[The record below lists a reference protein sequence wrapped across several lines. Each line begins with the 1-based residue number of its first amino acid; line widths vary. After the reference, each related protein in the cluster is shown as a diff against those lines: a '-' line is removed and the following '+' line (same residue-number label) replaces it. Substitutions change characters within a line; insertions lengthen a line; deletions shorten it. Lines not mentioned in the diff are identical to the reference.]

1 MALKTLV
8 SVDVYSHGIAY
19 HPGSPCFFV
28 GGGHGFGNHSR
39 ILFLRHF
46 FLTGIRRLHL
56 VRDFIPLHVA
66 PGSMAYGF
74 LSILHNCSLWSFAHI
89 LSSSAPLSSLLEFHG
104 HPGQRSH
111 PQRSFLDPISSCPPS
126 PPFAHTL
133 TLHMEG
139 ASFTFQQRH
148 HLYIPA
154 PLEDQSHE
162 LEGKACAVYG
172 KRPKKA
178 NCR

>member
-1 MALKTLV
+1 MLL
-8 SVDVYSHGIAY
+8 
-19 HPGSPCFFV
+19 CR
-28 GGGHGFGNHSR
+28 GGAWLWKSLWNS
-39 ILFLRHF
+39 LPETF

-133 TLHMEG
+133 TSHGRCFVYL
-139 ASFTFQQRH
+139 
-148 HLYIPA
+148 PA
-154 PLEDQSHE
+154 TTPSIHPCPTGGPE
-162 LEGKACAVYG
+162 
-172 KRPKKA
+172 P
-178 NCR
+178 